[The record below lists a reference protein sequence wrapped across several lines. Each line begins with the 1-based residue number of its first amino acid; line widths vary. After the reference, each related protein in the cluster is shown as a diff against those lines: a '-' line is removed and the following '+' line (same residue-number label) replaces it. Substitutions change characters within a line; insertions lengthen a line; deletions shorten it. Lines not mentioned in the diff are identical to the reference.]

1 MKQVKHFSYLSLLL
15 LLLFWSIGNA
25 VYALPHASI
34 PLSSSSGNQIKLK
47 KLLNKEG
54 VIFDFQQQEFETV
67 LQLSV
72 LDKLNTEYWLG
83 SKRTAP
89 IVENLKGSELQ
100 YIIYSNTIEPG
111 LDSLTMI
118 FPFHTYI

>member
-1 MKQVKHFSYLSLLL
+1 MKHFSYLSLLL

>member
-1 MKQVKHFSYLSLLL
+1 MI
-15 LLLFWSIGNA
+15 LFWSIGNA
-25 VYALPHASI
+25 VYALPQASI
-34 PLSSSSGNQIKLK
+34 PFNSHLNNEIKLK
-47 KLLNKEG
+47 KHLNKEG
-54 VIFDFQQQEFETV
+54 VIFNFQQQEFENV

-72 LDKLNTEYWLG
+72 LDKLNTEYWLV

-100 YIIYSNTIEPG
+100 YINYSISIEPG